1 MSLYN
6 KYRPHNFNQL
16 IKNKFTQNL
25 QDNELSHH
33 AYLFFGPPGTGKTSS
48 ARLCMTKYVEDER
61 AKDSVIAGKHRD
73 YYEVN
78 CAVNNG
84 VDDIR
89 DIVSDVV
96 NTVPTQSKYK
106 FIIFDECHM
115 LTTQAQNALLKTV
128 EEPPGHVKFF
138 FCTTEI
144 NKVLPAIRSRCQ
156 ITPFTKLTSK
166 EITKLITNIA
176 TSENYTVKQESI
188 QLIASSADGSARNAI
203 NLLEQSAAV
212 LDDPD
217 AVAQILGTASVS
229 NFYNLT
235 KAIFN
240 KNPKTSINIVEEIF
254 DNAIDPNSVMNK
266 YADYVAELIV
276 QRINNPTE
284 SEFEGKKLL
293 LLADCVTN
301 ILKDFKI
308 LQNIK
313 LISKMHIMKL
323 VQSI

>member
-6 KYRPHNFNQL
+6 KYRPNNFNQL

-25 QDNELSHH
+25 ENNPLSHH

-48 ARLCMTKYVEDER
+48 ARLCMTKYVEGEK
-61 AKDSVIAGKHRD
+61 AIENIINGKHPD

-89 DIVSDVV
+89 QIVSDVV

-106 FIIFDECHM
+106 FIIFDESHM

-128 EEPPGHVKFF
+128 EEPPQHVKFF

-156 ITPFTKLTSK
+156 ITPFVKLTNK
-166 EITKLITNIA
+166 QLTQLISTIA
-176 TSENYTVKQESI
+176 EKENYAYNADSI
-188 QLIASSADGSARNAI
+188 SLIANSADGSARNAI
-203 NLLEQSAAV
+203 NLLEQSSAV
-212 LDDPD
+212 LNDAD
-217 AVAQILGTASVS
+217 AVAQILGTASTS
-229 NFYNLT
+229 NFYKLT
-235 KAIFN
+235 KYIFD
-240 KNPKTSINIVEEIF
+240 KKPKETINLVEEIF

-266 YADYVAELIV
+266 YADYIAELII
-276 QRINNPTE
+276 QRVNNPQ

-301 ILKDFKI
+301 ILKDFKV

-323 VQSI
+323 VQAI